1 MRCGSRGGEQE
12 GGQARSRGTGR
23 RPPGWASVTRA
34 VGSERGD
41 GRVSTVIGSVL
52 FPSDCR
58 LGFEQQ
64 FCCSYHIKMYYFVLI
79 ILIKIYL
86 KAEFQVTSVYPWEV
100 TTHFNIESSMWK
112 KVWPS
117 ESRPINVMTD
127 GILMIIIL
135 FKSFICLL
143 NTKILGP

>member
-1 MRCGSRGGEQE
+1 
-12 GGQARSRGTGR
+12 
-23 RPPGWASVTRA
+23 
-34 VGSERGD
+34 
-41 GRVSTVIGSVL
+41 
-52 FPSDCR
+52 
-58 LGFEQQ
+58 
-64 FCCSYHIKMYYFVLI
+64 MYYLVLI

-100 TTHFNIESSMWK
+100 TAHFNIESSMWK
-112 KVWPS
+112 KAWPS

>member
-23 RPPGWASVTRA
+23 WPPGQASVTRA

-41 GRVSTVIGSVL
+41 GRVSTVIGSAL

-64 FCCSYHIKMYYFVLI
+64 FCCS
-79 ILIKIYL
+79 
-86 KAEFQVTSVYPWEV
+86 
-100 TTHFNIESSMWK
+100 
-112 KVWPS
+112 
-117 ESRPINVMTD
+117 
-127 GILMIIIL
+127 
-135 FKSFICLL
+135 
-143 NTKILGP
+143 